1 MWYNQNKT
9 IGENIMEIPQNLI
22 TLISIVATAFAAI
35 VTPFISILIS
45 VINNRHDL
53 KIKSLE
59 KQHEILEYR
68 KGTII
73 EFVEQ
78 NSELSSRLISKLE
91 NDNLNRYDIE
101 KLYKLAFS
109 SLLADRTQ
117 EIVSQ
122 VEIYLKSLH
131 STDKIEENRK
141 ALSNSIVDTFTYLS
155 NEISKLTRTQYE
167 IMEELRE
174 AVSAPPKPFGFR
186 RKDKQD
192 STQSQKA
199 KRYKKQ
205 DLYRSL

>member
-1 MWYNQNKT
+1 
-9 IGENIMEIPQNLI
+9 MEIPQNLI

-78 NSELSSRLISKLE
+78 NSRLASTLISKLK
-91 NDNLNRYDIE
+91 DGDLNQYDIE
-101 KLYKLAFS
+101 KLYKLVFS
-109 SLLADRTQ
+109 SLLASRTQ
-117 EIVSQ
+117 IIITDIE
-122 VEIYLKSLH
+122 EYLASLH
-131 STDKIEENRK
+131 SNDNIEESRRI
-141 ALSNSIVDTFTYLS
+141 LSDSITDIFTYLS
-155 NEISKLTRTQYE
+155 SEISKLIRTQYE

-174 AVSAPPKPFGFR
+174 TVSAPPKLFGFR
-186 RKDKQD
+186 RKNKQD
-192 STQSQKA
+192 STQSQEENI
-199 KRYKKQ
+199 RKKQ

>member
-1 MWYNQNKT
+1 
-9 IGENIMEIPQNLI
+9 MEIPQNLI

-78 NSELSSRLISKLE
+78 NSRLASTLISKLK
-91 NDNLNRYDIE
+91 DGDLNQYDIE

-109 SLLADRTQ
+109 SLLASRTQ
-117 EIVSQ
+117 IIITDIEG
-122 VEIYLKSLH
+122 YLASLH
-131 STDKIEENRK
+131 SNDNIEENRRI
-141 ALSNSIVDTFTYLS
+141 LSDSITDIFTYLS
-155 NEISKLTRTQYE
+155 KEISKLTRTQYE

-174 AVSAPPKPFGFR
+174 TVSAPPKLFGFR

-192 STQSQKA
+192 STQSQEA
-199 KRYKKQ
+199 NMRKKQ

>member
-1 MWYNQNKT
+1 
-9 IGENIMEIPQNLI
+9 MEIPQNLI

-78 NSELSSRLISKLE
+78 NSRLASTLISKLK
-91 NDNLNRYDIE
+91 DGDLNQYDIE

-109 SLLADRTQ
+109 SLLASRTQ
-117 EIVSQ
+117 IIITDIE
-122 VEIYLKSLH
+122 EYLASLC
-131 STDKIEENRK
+131 SNDNIEENRMI
-141 ALSNSIVDTFTYLS
+141 LSDSITNIFTYLS
-155 NEISKLTRTQYE
+155 SEISKLTRTQYE

-174 AVSAPPKPFGFR
+174 TVSAPPKPFGFR

-192 STQSQKA
+192 STQSQEA
-199 KRYKKQ
+199 NMRKKQ
-205 DLYRSL
+205 DLYQSL

>member
-1 MWYNQNKT
+1 
-9 IGENIMEIPQNLI
+9 MEISQNLI

-59 KQHEILEYR
+59 KQHEIIEYR

-141 ALSNSIVDTFTYLS
+141 ALSNSIIDTFTYLS

-186 RKDKQD
+186 RKNKQD
-192 STQSQKA
+192 STQSQQVN
-199 KRYKKQ
+199 RYKKQ

>member
-1 MWYNQNKT
+1 
-9 IGENIMEIPQNLI
+9 MEIPQNLI

-78 NSELSSRLISKLE
+78 NSRLASTLISKLK
-91 NDNLNRYDIE
+91 DVDLNHYDID
-101 KLYKLAFS
+101 KLYQLAFS
-109 SLLADRTQ
+109 SLLASKTQ
-117 EIVSQ
+117 GIITEI
-122 VEIYLKSLH
+122 EGYLTSLH
-131 STDKIEENRK
+131 SNDNIEEKRMT
-141 ALSNSIVDTFTYLS
+141 LSDSITDIFTYLS
-155 NEISKLTRTQYE
+155 SEISKLTRTQYE

-174 AVSAPPKPFGFR
+174 TVSAPPKLFGFR

-192 STQSQKA
+192 STQSQEA
-199 KRYKKQ
+199 NMRKKQ

>member
-1 MWYNQNKT
+1 
-9 IGENIMEIPQNLI
+9 MEIPQNLI

-78 NSELSSRLISKLE
+78 NSRLASTLVSKLK
-91 NDNLNRYDIE
+91 DGDLNQYDIE

-109 SLLADRTQ
+109 SLLASRTQ
-117 EIVSQ
+117 IIITEI
-122 VEIYLKSLH
+122 EGYLTSLH
-131 STDKIEENRK
+131 SNDNIEEKRMT
-141 ALSNSIVDTFTYLS
+141 LSDSITDIFTYLS
-155 NEISKLTRTQYE
+155 SEISKLTRTQYE

-174 AVSAPPKPFGFR
+174 TVSAPPKLFGFR

-192 STQSQKA
+192 STQSQEA
-199 KRYKKQ
+199 NMRKKQ

>member
-1 MWYNQNKT
+1 M
-9 IGENIMEIPQNLI
+9 
-22 TLISIVATAFAAI
+22 
-35 VTPFISILIS
+35 
-45 VINNRHDL
+45 
-53 KIKSLE
+53 E
-59 KQHEILEYR
+59 KQHEIIEYR

-141 ALSNSIVDTFTYLS
+141 ALSNSIIDTFTYLS

-186 RKDKQD
+186 RKNKQD
-192 STQSQKA
+192 STQSQQVN
-199 KRYKKQ
+199 RRKKQ

>member
-1 MWYNQNKT
+1 
-9 IGENIMEIPQNLI
+9 MEIPQNLI

-35 VTPFISILIS
+35 ITPFISILIS

-78 NSELSSRLISKLE
+78 NSRLASTLISKLK
-91 NDNLNRYDIE
+91 DVDLNQYDIE

-109 SLLADRTQ
+109 SLLASRTQ
-117 EIVSQ
+117 IIITDIEG
-122 VEIYLKSLH
+122 YLASLH
-131 STDKIEENRK
+131 SNDNIEENRRI
-141 ALSNSIVDTFTYLS
+141 LSDSITDIFTYLS
-155 NEISKLTRTQYE
+155 KEISKLTRTQYE

-186 RKDKQD
+186 RKNKQD
-192 STQSQKA
+192 STQSQQVN
-199 KRYKKQ
+199 RYKKQ

>member
-1 MWYNQNKT
+1 
-9 IGENIMEIPQNLI
+9 MEIPQNLI

-78 NSELSSRLISKLE
+78 NSRLASTLISKLK
-91 NDNLNRYDIE
+91 DGDLNQYDIE

-109 SLLADRTQ
+109 SLLASRTQ
-117 EIVSQ
+117 IIITDIE
-122 VEIYLKSLH
+122 EYLVTLH
-131 STDKIEENRK
+131 SNDNIEENRRI
-141 ALSNSIVDTFTYLS
+141 LSDSITDIFTYLS
-155 NEISKLTRTQYE
+155 SEISKLTRTQYE

-174 AVSAPPKPFGFR
+174 TVSAPPKLFGFR
-186 RKDKQD
+186 RKNKQD
-192 STQSQKA
+192 STQSQEENI
-199 KRYKKQ
+199 RKKQ

>member
-1 MWYNQNKT
+1 
-9 IGENIMEIPQNLI
+9 MEIPQNLI

-78 NSELSSRLISKLE
+78 NSRLASTLISKLK
-91 NDNLNRYDIE
+91 DGDLNQYDIE

-109 SLLADRTQ
+109 SLLASRTQ
-117 EIVSQ
+117 IIITDIEK
-122 VEIYLKSLH
+122 YLASLH
-131 STDKIEENRK
+131 SNDNIEENRRI
-141 ALSNSIVDTFTYLS
+141 LSDSITDIFTYLS
-155 NEISKLTRTQYE
+155 SEISKLTRTQYE

-174 AVSAPPKPFGFR
+174 TVSAPPKLFGFR
-186 RKDKQD
+186 RKNKQD
-192 STQSQKA
+192 STQSQEENI
-199 KRYKKQ
+199 RKKQ

>member
-1 MWYNQNKT
+1 
-9 IGENIMEIPQNLI
+9 MEIPQNLI

-117 EIVSQ
+117 EIVYQ

-141 ALSNSIVDTFTYLS
+141 ALSNSIIDTFTYLS

-186 RKDKQD
+186 RKNKQD
-192 STQSQKA
+192 STQSQQVN
-199 KRYKKQ
+199 RYKKQ

>member
-1 MWYNQNKT
+1 
-9 IGENIMEIPQNLI
+9 MEIPQNLI

-141 ALSNSIVDTFTYLS
+141 ALSNSIIDTFTYLS

-186 RKDKQD
+186 RKNKQD
-192 STQSQKA
+192 STQSQQVN
-199 KRYKKQ
+199 RHKKQ

>member
-1 MWYNQNKT
+1 
-9 IGENIMEIPQNLI
+9 MEIPQNLI

-78 NSELSSRLISKLE
+78 NSRLASTLISKLK
-91 NDNLNRYDIE
+91 DGDLNQYDIE

-109 SLLADRTQ
+109 SLLASRTQ
-117 EIVSQ
+117 IIITDIE
-122 VEIYLKSLH
+122 EYLASLH
-131 STDKIEENRK
+131 SNDNIEENRRI
-141 ALSNSIVDTFTYLS
+141 LSDSITDIFTYLS
-155 NEISKLTRTQYE
+155 SEISKLTRTQYE

-174 AVSAPPKPFGFR
+174 TVSAPPKLFGFR
-186 RKDKQD
+186 RKNKQD
-192 STQSQKA
+192 STQSQEENI
-199 KRYKKQ
+199 RKKQ

>member
-1 MWYNQNKT
+1 
-9 IGENIMEIPQNLI
+9 MEIPQNLI

-101 KLYKLAFS
+101 KLYRLAFS

-117 EIVSQ
+117 EIVYQ

-131 STDKIEENRK
+131 STDKNEENRK
-141 ALSNSIVDTFTYLS
+141 ALSNSIIDTFTYLS

-186 RKDKQD
+186 RKNKQD
-192 STQSQKA
+192 STQSQQVN
-199 KRYKKQ
+199 RYKKQ
-205 DLYRSL
+205 DLYHSL

>member
-1 MWYNQNKT
+1 
-9 IGENIMEIPQNLI
+9 MEIPQNLI

-78 NSELSSRLISKLE
+78 NSRLASTLISKLK
-91 NDNLNRYDIE
+91 DGDLNQYDIE

-109 SLLADRTQ
+109 SLLASRTQ
-117 EIVSQ
+117 IIITDIEG
-122 VEIYLKSLH
+122 YLASLH
-131 STDKIEENRK
+131 SNDNIEENRRI
-141 ALSNSIVDTFTYLS
+141 LSDSITDIFTYLS
-155 NEISKLTRTQYE
+155 KEISKLTRTQYE

-174 AVSAPPKPFGFR
+174 TVSAPPKLFGFR

-192 STQSQKA
+192 STQSQEA
-199 KRYKKQ
+199 NKRKKQ
-205 DLYRSL
+205 DLYQSL

>member
-1 MWYNQNKT
+1 
-9 IGENIMEIPQNLI
+9 MEISQNLI

-78 NSELSSRLISKLE
+78 NSRLASTLISKLK
-91 NDNLNRYDIE
+91 DGDLNQYDIE

-109 SLLADRTQ
+109 SLLASRTQ
-117 EIVSQ
+117 IIITDIEG
-122 VEIYLKSLH
+122 YLASLH
-131 STDKIEENRK
+131 SNDNIEENRRI
-141 ALSNSIVDTFTYLS
+141 LSDSITDIFTYLS
-155 NEISKLTRTQYE
+155 KEISKLTRTQYE

-174 AVSAPPKPFGFR
+174 TVSAPPKLFGFR

-192 STQSQKA
+192 STQSQEA
-199 KRYKKQ
+199 NMRKKQ
-205 DLYRSL
+205 DLYQSL

>member
-1 MWYNQNKT
+1 
-9 IGENIMEIPQNLI
+9 MEISQNLI

-59 KQHEILEYR
+59 KQHEIIEYR

-78 NSELSSRLISKLE
+78 NSRLASTLISKLK
-91 NDNLNRYDIE
+91 DGDLNQYDIE

-109 SLLADRTQ
+109 SLLASRTQ
-117 EIVSQ
+117 IIITDIE
-122 VEIYLKSLH
+122 EYLASLH
-131 STDKIEENRK
+131 SNDNIEENRRI
-141 ALSNSIVDTFTYLS
+141 LSDSITDIFTYLS
-155 NEISKLTRTQYE
+155 KEISKLTRTQYE

-174 AVSAPPKPFGFR
+174 TVSAPPKLFLFR

-192 STQSQKA
+192 STQSQEA
-199 KRYKKQ
+199 NKRKKQ
-205 DLYRSL
+205 DLYQSL

>member
-1 MWYNQNKT
+1 
-9 IGENIMEIPQNLI
+9 MEIPQNLI

-78 NSELSSRLISKLE
+78 NSRLASTLISKLK
-91 NDNLNRYDIE
+91 DVDLNQYDIE

-109 SLLADRTQ
+109 SLLASRTQ
-117 EIVSQ
+117 IIITDIEG
-122 VEIYLKSLH
+122 YLASLH
-131 STDKIEENRK
+131 SNDNIEENRRI
-141 ALSNSIVDTFTYLS
+141 LSDSITDIFTYLS
-155 NEISKLTRTQYE
+155 KEISKLTRTQYE

-174 AVSAPPKPFGFR
+174 TVSTPPKLFGFR

-192 STQSQKA
+192 STQSQEA
-199 KRYKKQ
+199 NMRKKQ

>member
-1 MWYNQNKT
+1 
-9 IGENIMEIPQNLI
+9 MEIPQNLI

-78 NSELSSRLISKLE
+78 NSRLASTLISKLK
-91 NDNLNRYDIE
+91 DGDLNQYDIE

-109 SLLADRTQ
+109 SLLASRTQ
-117 EIVSQ
+117 IIITDIE
-122 VEIYLKSLH
+122 EYLASLC
-131 STDKIEENRK
+131 SNDNIEENRMI
-141 ALSNSIVDTFTYLS
+141 LSDSITNIFTYLS
-155 NEISKLTRTQYE
+155 SEISKLTRTQYE

-174 AVSAPPKPFGFR
+174 TVSAPPKLFGFR
-186 RKDKQD
+186 RKNKQD
-192 STQSQKA
+192 STQSQEVN
-199 KRYKKQ
+199 RRKKQ

>member
-1 MWYNQNKT
+1 
-9 IGENIMEIPQNLI
+9 MEIPQNLI

-78 NSELSSRLISKLE
+78 NSRLASTLISKLK
-91 NDNLNRYDIE
+91 DGDLNQYDIE

-109 SLLADRTQ
+109 SLLASRTQ
-117 EIVSQ
+117 IIITDIE
-122 VEIYLKSLH
+122 EYLASLH
-131 STDKIEENRK
+131 SNDNIEENRRI
-141 ALSNSIVDTFTYLS
+141 LSDSITDIFTYLS
-155 NEISKLTRTQYE
+155 SEISKLTRTQYE

-174 AVSAPPKPFGFR
+174 TVSAPPKLFGFR

>member
-1 MWYNQNKT
+1 
-9 IGENIMEIPQNLI
+9 MEIPQNLI

-78 NSELSSRLISKLE
+78 NSRLASTLISKLK
-91 NDNLNRYDIE
+91 DGDLNQYDIE
-101 KLYKLAFS
+101 KLYKLVFS
-109 SLLADRTQ
+109 SLLASRTQ
-117 EIVSQ
+117 IIITDIE
-122 VEIYLKSLH
+122 EYLASLH
-131 STDKIEENRK
+131 SNDNIEENRRI
-141 ALSNSIVDTFTYLS
+141 LSDSITDIFTYLS
-155 NEISKLTRTQYE
+155 SEISKLIRTQYE

-174 AVSAPPKPFGFR
+174 TVSAPPKLFGFR
-186 RKDKQD
+186 RKNKQD
-192 STQSQKA
+192 STQSQEENM
-199 KRYKKQ
+199 RKKQ

>member
-1 MWYNQNKT
+1 
-9 IGENIMEIPQNLI
+9 MEIPQNLI

-141 ALSNSIVDTFTYLS
+141 ALSNSIIDTFTYLS

>member
-1 MWYNQNKT
+1 
-9 IGENIMEIPQNLI
+9 MEIPQNLI

-35 VTPFISILIS
+35 ITPFISILIS

-78 NSELSSRLISKLE
+78 NSRLASTLISKLK
-91 NDNLNRYDIE
+91 DVDLNQYDIE

-109 SLLADRTQ
+109 SLLASRTQ
-117 EIVSQ
+117 IIITDIEG
-122 VEIYLKSLH
+122 YLASLH
-131 STDKIEENRK
+131 SNDNIEENRRI
-141 ALSNSIVDTFTYLS
+141 LSDSITDIFTYLS
-155 NEISKLTRTQYE
+155 KEISKLTRTQYE

-174 AVSAPPKPFGFR
+174 TVSTPPKHFGFR

-192 STQSQKA
+192 STQSQEA
-199 KRYKKQ
+199 NMRKKQ

>member
-1 MWYNQNKT
+1 
-9 IGENIMEIPQNLI
+9 MEIPQNLI

-35 VTPFISILIS
+35 ITPFISILIS

-78 NSELSSRLISKLE
+78 NSRLASTLISKLR
-91 NDNLNRYDIE
+91 DGDLNQYDIE

-109 SLLADRTQ
+109 SLLASRTQ
-117 EIVSQ
+117 IIITDIEG
-122 VEIYLKSLH
+122 YLDSLH
-131 STDKIEENRK
+131 SNDNIEENRRI
-141 ALSNSIVDTFTYLS
+141 LSDSITDIFTYLS
-155 NEISKLTRTQYE
+155 KEISKLTRTQYE

-174 AVSAPPKPFGFR
+174 TVSAPPKLFGFR

-192 STQSQKA
+192 STQSQEA
-199 KRYKKQ
+199 NMRKKQ
-205 DLYRSL
+205 SLYQSL

>member
-1 MWYNQNKT
+1 
-9 IGENIMEIPQNLI
+9 MEISQNLI

-59 KQHEILEYR
+59 KQHEIIEYR

-141 ALSNSIVDTFTYLS
+141 ALSNSIIDTFTYLS

>member
-1 MWYNQNKT
+1 
-9 IGENIMEIPQNLI
+9 MEIPQNLI

-78 NSELSSRLISKLE
+78 NSRLASTLVSKLK
-91 NDNLNRYDIE
+91 DGDLNQYDIE

-109 SLLADRTQ
+109 SLLASRTQ
-117 EIVSQ
+117 IIITEI
-122 VEIYLKSLH
+122 EGYLTSLH
-131 STDKIEENRK
+131 SNDNIEEKRMT
-141 ALSNSIVDTFTYLS
+141 LSDSITDIFTYLS
-155 NEISKLTRTQYE
+155 SEISKLTRTQYE

-174 AVSAPPKPFGFR
+174 TVSAPPKLFGFR
-186 RKDKQD
+186 RKDKQN
-192 STQSQKA
+192 STQSQEA
-199 KRYKKQ
+199 NMRKKQ

>member
-1 MWYNQNKT
+1 
-9 IGENIMEIPQNLI
+9 MEIPQNLI

-101 KLYKLAFS
+101 KLYRLAFS

-117 EIVSQ
+117 EIVYQ

-131 STDKIEENRK
+131 STDKNEENRK
-141 ALSNSIVDTFTYLS
+141 ALSNSIIDTFTYLS

-186 RKDKQD
+186 RKNKQD
-192 STQSQKA
+192 STQSQQVN
-199 KRYKKQ
+199 RYKKQ

>member
-1 MWYNQNKT
+1 
-9 IGENIMEIPQNLI
+9 MEIPQNLI

-78 NSELSSRLISKLE
+78 NSRLASTLISKLK
-91 NDNLNRYDIE
+91 DGDLNQYDIE
-101 KLYKLAFS
+101 KLYKLVFS
-109 SLLADRTQ
+109 SLLASRTQ
-117 EIVSQ
+117 IIITDIE
-122 VEIYLKSLH
+122 EYLASLH
-131 STDKIEENRK
+131 SNDNIEESRRI
-141 ALSNSIVDTFTYLS
+141 LSDSITDIFTYLS
-155 NEISKLTRTQYE
+155 SEISKLIRTQYE

-174 AVSAPPKPFGFR
+174 TVSAPPKLFGFR
-186 RKDKQD
+186 RKNKQD
-192 STQSQKA
+192 STQSQEENM
-199 KRYKKQ
+199 RKKQ

>member
-1 MWYNQNKT
+1 
-9 IGENIMEIPQNLI
+9 MEIPQNLI

-45 VINNRHDL
+45 VINNRHDI

-59 KQHEILEYR
+59 KQHEILEYK

-78 NSELSSRLISKLE
+78 NSRLASTLISKLK
-91 NDNLNRYDIE
+91 DSDLNQYDIE

-109 SLLADRTQ
+109 SLLASKAQGIIT
-117 EIVSQ
+117 EI
-122 VEIYLKSLH
+122 EGYLSSLH
-131 STDKIEENRK
+131 SNDNIEENRRI
-141 ALSNSIVDTFTYLS
+141 LSDSITDIFTYLS

-174 AVSAPPKPFGFR
+174 TVSAPPKLFGFR
-186 RKDKQD
+186 RKGKQD
-192 STQSQKA
+192 STQSQQVN
-199 KRYKKQ
+199 RRKKQ

>member
-1 MWYNQNKT
+1 
-9 IGENIMEIPQNLI
+9 MEIPQNLI

-78 NSELSSRLISKLE
+78 NSRLASTLISKLK
-91 NDNLNRYDIE
+91 DGDLNQYDIE

-109 SLLADRTQ
+109 SLLASRTQ
-117 EIVSQ
+117 IIITDIE
-122 VEIYLKSLH
+122 EYLASLH
-131 STDKIEENRK
+131 SNDNIEENRRI
-141 ALSNSIVDTFTYLS
+141 LSDSITDIFTYLS
-155 NEISKLTRTQYE
+155 SEISKLTRTQYE

-174 AVSAPPKPFGFR
+174 TVSAPPKLFGFR

-192 STQSQKA
+192 STQSQEA
-199 KRYKKQ
+199 NMRKKQ

>member
-1 MWYNQNKT
+1 
-9 IGENIMEIPQNLI
+9 MEIPQNLI

-35 VTPFISILIS
+35 ITPFISILIS

-78 NSELSSRLISKLE
+78 NSRLASTLISKLK
-91 NDNLNRYDIE
+91 DGDLNQYDIE
-101 KLYKLAFS
+101 KLYKLVFS
-109 SLLADRTQ
+109 SLLASRTQ
-117 EIVSQ
+117 IIITDIE
-122 VEIYLKSLH
+122 EYLASLH
-131 STDKIEENRK
+131 SNDNIEESRRI
-141 ALSNSIVDTFTYLS
+141 LSDSITDIFTYLS
-155 NEISKLTRTQYE
+155 SEISKLIRTQYE

-174 AVSAPPKPFGFR
+174 TVSAPPKLFGFR
-186 RKDKQD
+186 RKNKQD
-192 STQSQKA
+192 STQSQEENM
-199 KRYKKQ
+199 RKKQ

>member
-1 MWYNQNKT
+1 
-9 IGENIMEIPQNLI
+9 MEIPQNLI

-78 NSELSSRLISKLE
+78 NSRLASTLISKLR
-91 NDNLNRYDIE
+91 DGDLNQYDIE

-109 SLLADRTQ
+109 SLLASRTQ
-117 EIVSQ
+117 IIITDIEG
-122 VEIYLKSLH
+122 YLDSLH
-131 STDKIEENRK
+131 SNDNIEENRRI
-141 ALSNSIVDTFTYLS
+141 LSDSITDIFTYLS
-155 NEISKLTRTQYE
+155 KEISKLTRTQYE

-174 AVSAPPKPFGFR
+174 TVSAPPKLFGFR

-192 STQSQKA
+192 STQSQEA
-199 KRYKKQ
+199 NMRKKQ
-205 DLYRSL
+205 DLYQSL

>member
-1 MWYNQNKT
+1 MFLRAFST
-9 IGENIMEIPQNLI
+9 NLGSAF
-22 TLISIVATAFAAI
+22 TKVDSFCPLYGYRLGLISSP
-35 VTPFISILIS
+35 PFKYGII
-45 VINNRHDL
+45 
-53 KIKSLE
+53 KIKRLE

-117 EIVSQ
+117 EIVYQ

-141 ALSNSIVDTFTYLS
+141 ALSNSIIDTFTYLS

-186 RKDKQD
+186 RKNKQD
-192 STQSQKA
+192 STQSQQVN
-199 KRYKKQ
+199 RYKKQ